1 MVFMSGTGRA
11 PPKNPTTGEVAL
23 IHDRMPE
30 IIQLQDVEVWLTG
43 TPEEVKKLL
52 RPAAYGTSSSWPV
65 SRNVNRVQEE
75 GPKLI
80 EPILSAVPPPQG
92 TL

>member
-23 IHDRMPE
+23 IHDRMPL
-30 IIQLQDVEVWLTG
+30 IIPMDKVTAWLTG
-43 TPEEVKKLL
+43 TPEKVQKLL
-52 RPAAYGTSSSWPV
+52 RPDSYETLRSWPV

-75 GPKLI
+75 GPQLI
-80 EPILSAVPPPQG
+80 EPILSAVQ
-92 TL
+92 

>member
-1 MVFMSGTGRA
+1 MVFMSETVRA
-11 PPKNPTTGEVAL
+11 PPNKPVTGEVVL

-52 RPAAYGTSSSWPV
+52 RPAAYGTLSSWPV